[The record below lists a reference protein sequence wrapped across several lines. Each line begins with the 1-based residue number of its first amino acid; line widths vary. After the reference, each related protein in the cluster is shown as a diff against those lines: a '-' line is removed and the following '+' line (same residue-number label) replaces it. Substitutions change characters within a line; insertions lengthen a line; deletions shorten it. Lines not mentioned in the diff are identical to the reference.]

1 MDLQV
6 LREDKE
12 KREPRY
18 PNPQI
23 KICNQQTNM
32 TKKINTHLNLS

>member
-12 KREPRY
+12 RREPRY
-18 PNPQI
+18 PIPQI
-23 KICNQQTNM
+23 KICNQETNV
-32 TKKINTHLNLS
+32 TEKIYTHVTLS